1 MCHSTSGAKIS
12 VGKLPVK
19 QNASYSTATLAR
31 LAFPD
36 RWVCEIISLVQWS
49 QFLDTLL
56 GDSRGWPDRLVGLDG
71 DIGEMVTFVSSRDS
85 AALTMG
91 TDHGTLIRE

>member
-12 VGKLPVK
+12 VGKVPVK
-19 QNASYSTATLAR
+19 QNASHSSTTLAR

-49 QFLDTLL
+49 QFLETLV

-71 DIGEMVTFVSSRDS
+71 DVGCLWGWCHAIFQRTVRFVI
-85 AALTMG
+85 L
-91 TDHGTLIRE
+91 